1 MPVVLSQMSD
11 SGLSRPD
18 SPAAIASMEEDIDG
32 YKWNGLTL
40 DGTLFG
46 LEKIYDYESGGYH
59 PNICGDFSRHT
70 TSQW

>member
-1 MPVVLSQMSD
+1 
-11 SGLSRPD
+11 
-18 SPAAIASMEEDIDG
+18 MEEDIDG

-46 LEKIYDYESGGYH
+46 LEKIYDYESGGHH
-59 PNICGDFSRHT
+59 PNTRGDFSRHT